1 MCNDNMK
8 FLKRKF
14 KSMVRCYVDSKY
26 DDVDKVI
33 EIFKELHLPKF
44 EKFSD
49 EDFKEIS
56 NEIKADRFY

>member
-1 MCNDNMK
+1 MCNDIK

-14 KSMVRCYVDSKY
+14 KKMVRCYAEPGY
-26 DDVDKVI
+26 DVDKVI
-33 EIFKELHLPKF
+33 EVFKELHLPKF

-56 NEIKADRFY
+56 NEIKADRF